1 MSTQQNAIIWDAVV
15 DKALADP
22 RPEVNFAL
30 IMAMEL
36 EDAFQYLTTG
46 ALPKEFT

>member
-1 MSTQQNAIIWDAVV
+1 MSTNQNAVIWDAVV

-22 RPEVNFAL
+22 RPEVNFAM

-36 EDAFQYLTTG
+36 EEAFNYLTTG
-46 ALPKEFT
+46 ALPKDYA